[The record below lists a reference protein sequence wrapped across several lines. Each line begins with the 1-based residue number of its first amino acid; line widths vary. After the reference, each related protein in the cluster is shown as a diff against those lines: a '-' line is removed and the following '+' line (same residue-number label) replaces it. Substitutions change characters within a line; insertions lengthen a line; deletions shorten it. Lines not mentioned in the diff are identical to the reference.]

1 MELVVGV
8 RMKMMLTIRVE
19 MVGMMM
25 EMVGMMM
32 EEMMGMMWMMKM
44 KTLLVKVP
52 LQSFDG
58 GALERVISFFLR
70 WHQHDPKIGF

>member
-1 MELVVGV
+1 M
-8 RMKMMLTIRVE
+8 MKV
-19 MVGMMM
+19 

-32 EEMMGMMWMMKM
+32 EEMVGMMWMMKM

-58 GALERVISFFLR
+58 GALERVISFFLQR
-70 WHQHDPKIGF
+70 RQQDPKIEF